1 MSLSSKWQV
10 FFPIFADDDEG
21 AGSTI
26 ENEAFERFFKHFC
39 GIARYEFA
47 KDGCHC
53 PDSKTRIQTPELNLR
68 HSSERGAHSIS
79 REFSL
84 PREALMLPDGLIP
97 DSTKNS
103 VSVLTDNGLLTLT
116 SSSYGGVITNTGRID
131 VQ

>member
-1 MSLSSKWQV
+1 MTSTVYARHWIRVSFSSKWQV
-10 FFPIFADDDEG
+10 FFPVVDNEDAA

-47 KDGCHC
+47 IEGCHC
-53 PDSKTRIQTPELNLR
+53 PDSKTRIQTPELNSR

-79 REFSL
+79 REFSP

-97 DSTKNS
+97 DDS
-103 VSVLTDNGLLTLT
+103 
-116 SSSYGGVITNTGRID
+116 
-131 VQ
+131 